1 MKKLFKIAAL
11 GMSAMLLAA
20 SMIGCGSGGAS
31 KDYDFYIFNTKGE
44 SADALDAAATAYEA
58 ETGIKIKTF
67 SLGAGTDSSETL
79 RAEMNSKAKP
89 AIFSIMNIQELVEWE
104 QGGFALDLNEAK
116 NADFKAMHD
125 SVAPG
130 LRLTS
135 DGSNSFG
142 IPYNVE
148 GYGYVADK
156 EMLAALVGE
165 DKLDAFISDLREAS
179 YEEFAGMVTAIDH
192 FIKQAASTSFTVN
205 GVSYDLVAE
214 KTGKAEQ
221 LTGVFSVAGSEK
233 WTYGD
238 HLINIV
244 VDTAFANPA
253 AADAATDEQIDGM
266 RDALVAYAEVLD
278 LKSAHTA
285 GVDGPLERGPEFIN
299 STTNGYDAAVQKFA
313 ESKAVFLKQG
323 NWVYTNIEKANP
335 DIVDTLTFIPVKFP
349 FEASDIQVAGLTP
362 EHINSSISVFVP
374 NYYAINA
381 KVSEEEQ
388 DMAQAFLVWLNQDP
402 AGQKFV
408 TEDMAF
414 IPYNADPAVTVLGN
428 SLGDSII
435 QYMKDDKTLTNAYAG
450 APKGLTGDTIGLKI
464 MESYLTKSA
473 WTKDDYEAIAD
484 YAIEQWKAMK

>member
-1 MKKLFKIAAL
+1 MKKLVKIAAL

-20 SMIGCGSGGAS
+20 SIAGCGSSAKS

-44 SADALDAAATAYEA
+44 SADALNAAAAAYEA
-58 ETGIKIKTF
+58 ETGLKVKTF
-67 SLGAGTDSSETL
+67 SLGAGTDSSEAL
-79 RAEMNSKAKP
+79 RADMNSKNQP

-104 QGGFALDLNEAK
+104 QGGFALDLNKAT

-125 SVAPG
+125 NVAPG

-148 GYGYVADK
+148 GYGYVADT
-156 EMLAALVGE
+156 EMLSSLFGE
-165 DKLDAFISDLREAS
+165 GNLDVFLGDLRAAN
-179 YEEFAGMVTAIDH
+179 YEEFEAMVLAIDD
-192 FIKQAASTSFTVN
+192 FIKDGTSSSVTLNGTSYALATEKAGKAAS
-205 GVSYDLVAE
+205 
-214 KTGKAEQ
+214 

-244 VDTAFANPA
+244 VDTAFANPS
-253 AADAATDEQIDGM
+253 AADAATDAQVDGM
-266 RDALVAYAEVLD
+266 KGALTAYAQVLD

-285 GVDGPLERGPEFIN
+285 GTDGPLDRGPEFIN

-323 NWVYTNIEKANP
+323 NWVYTNIEKANA

-349 FEASDIQVAGLTP
+349 FKDSDIQVSGLTAA
-362 EHINSSISVFVP
+362 HINSSIPIFVP

-381 KVSEEEQ
+381 KVSKEEQ
-388 DMAQAFLVWLNQDP
+388 EMAEAFLVWLNQNP

-414 IPYNADPAVTVLGN
+414 IPYNADPATTTLGN
-428 SLGDSII
+428 SLGNSII
-435 QYMKDDKTLTNAYAG
+435 AYMKDDKTITNSYAG
-450 APKGLTGDTIGLKI
+450 APKGWTGDTVGLKI
-464 MESYLTKSA
+464 MEEYLTKSE
-473 WTKDDYEAIAD
+473 WTAADYEAIAD